1 MADDQNRNRAQ
12 ELKEARE
19 LKAIEAQRRD
29 IAREMQGLTASQAYT
44 RDSVSQAAALTDYA
58 RMLTEQMKEQA
69 GIKKGKSE
77 VDKSLLSISQ
87 QLQSTAQKVTSE
99 LGNEYKVQQQITR
112 DKELQ
117 RKIQIEIANA
127 QSSLEAERIAKA
139 ERISQL
145 SLDEQRAQT
154 LTQQLTAK
162 ISGNQ
167 SRLNELK
174 KEGGH
179 LNDEDIS
186 KLQESITVDNQRI
199 DNLGK
204 ILESKQNELD
214 VEKNSATESERK
226 LATLNSQLDV
236 IADIQGIRAAEL
248 ETQRQI
254 TQATGV
260 TGAVVG
266 GIGGIMQR
274 LGMRSGIFNQ
284 AMDDSKTAMED
295 LAGEGLK
302 AGKTVSKM
310 AVAMKGFGILTQAAA
325 KVLKDPAIIVG
336 SIVKGFFDLNEAGV
350 EFGQITGGAADAM
363 SGVNTEVS
371 TSVDMLKTAAS
382 VTRELGLNAAAVF
395 TPKQVG
401 QISDLTTLLGLG
413 EAAAGRLGLMMKTT
427 GQSADQIAESV
438 YQTVSALNQAGDS
451 AVAPRQVLDDVL
463 TASEDI
469 TLSLGNN
476 PAKLTAAATA
486 ARKFG
491 MTLSQVDNIASGL
504 LDFESSI
511 QNELE
516 AQLLTGKNIN
526 MAKARE
532 LALNNDIAGLAAE
545 LESQGVS
552 AVEFSKMN
560 RIQQE
565 ATAKALGM
573 NRQELSK
580 SLLTQEAQANM
591 TEEQLAAARGVGLEE
606 SKRISIQERIQK
618 QLEKIQQAFA
628 PVLEAL
634 VPIVEMALDL
644 LNPFIYAAGF
654 VGKLLASL
662 LKLQPVMFALKGL
675 VLATFGASFVKNIMM
690 GGKSM
695 KELTAVTKAYAVAQQ
710 AAGKGNKVDGRIKAA
725 RNMKNMTIGQTI
737 AVKANTAAVFVAD
750 KIKKAYG
757 RTTDFLSKKIAAA
770 SAAIKTNTIVEKLNG
785 FATDIGTS
793 IKKKAI
799 AIQKAF
805 TSSRIGGRIATMA
818 STVAEKAS
826 AAAAFVSSA
835 ISKTRIGQLIAE
847 RAATIAKTAATY
859 LGIGATQAAN
869 AAAATAAATGAAAG
883 GGMAAFGAGL
893 GAFGVAAAPAIPVIL
908 ALGAAILMASPA
920 IYALGTIITGLA
932 TVIGNVLMKAL
943 EMLPSIVYAVA
954 DGFSIMMGAV
964 TLEKVAALALM
975 GPALMSVAA
984 GLAILST
991 SALAA
996 IPGLAVLGTIALMG
1010 DNLLNAGNGVK
1021 LIADNINK
1029 MSEAIAN
1036 LDLANLERLES
1047 LMETSALTMPAIAAS
1062 GPAAAAAI
1070 QAVGGGASGGDD
1082 KVVTKI
1088 QELIDLV
1095 GSGQIV
1101 ELKLDSDTITKQQ
1114 MISLSKGK

>member
-1 MADDQNRNRAQ
+1 MATPEELKNAQ
-12 ELKEARE
+12 ELRK
-19 LKAIEAQRRD
+19 IEEQRRD
-29 IAREMQGLTASQAYT
+29 IAREMQGITASQAYT
-44 RDSVSQAAALTDYA
+44 RDSVSQAAALTDYT
-58 RMLTEQMKEQA
+58 RQLTEEMKEQA
-69 GIKKGKSE
+69 GIKKSKSE

-87 QLQSTAQKVTSE
+87 QLQSTAQKITSE
-99 LGNEYKVQQQITR
+99 LGNEYKVSQQIAR

-117 RKIQIEIANA
+117 RKIQIEIANQERSLSASRIATA
-127 QSSLEAERIAKA
+127 QKVSELQQSIANADGHSLRLKSQIQGKQERIQELLDNGLKA
-139 ERISQL
+139 SDSQIKNL
-145 SLDEQRAQT
+145 EKEKVL
-154 LTQQLTAK
+154 LTE
-162 ISGNQ
+162 SQ
-167 SRLNELK
+167 SRF
-174 KEGGH
+174 
-179 LNDEDIS
+179 D
-186 KLQESITVDNQRI
+186 SIVNKRTDA
-199 DNLGK
+199 
-204 ILESKQNELD
+204 LD
-214 VEKNSATESERK
+214 VAKQGITNEELK

-236 IADIQGIRAAEL
+236 VTNIQGIRAAEL

-295 LAGEGLK
+295 LAGEGIK

-325 KVLKDPAIIVG
+325 KVLRDPAIIVG

-350 EFGQITGGAADAM
+350 EFGQMTGGAADAM

-644 LNPFIYAAGF
+644 LNPFITAAGF
-654 VGKLLASL
+654 VGKLLGSL

-675 VLATFGASFVKNIMM
+675 VLATFGASFVKNILM

-710 AAGKGNKVDGRIKAA
+710 EAGKGNKVDGRLRAA

-750 KIKKAYG
+750 KIKKIYG
-757 RTTDFLSKKIAAA
+757 RTTDYLTGKLTALSTT
-770 SAAIKTNTIVEKLNG
+770 IKTNTIVEKLNG
-785 FATDIGTS
+785 FATNIGTK
-793 IKKKAI
+793 IKKNAI

-826 AAAAFVSSA
+826 QAVEK
-835 ISKTRIGQLIAE
+835 ISLALSKSRIGQLIAE

-859 LGIGATQAAN
+859 LGIGATRAANVAATQAA
-869 AAAATAAATGAAAG
+869 ASGAAAG